1 MWNNEKAGLHPLLT
15 AAAVSLT
22 VFSAVG
28 IGAITGL
35 LPTSLGSARDT
46 APEVVATQAAS
57 TAPVRIEDASLKS
70 VAPSP
75 SPALEMPPAA
85 PKATP
90 AAASRQTARPK
101 VVKKIV
107 TAQAPAGAPAPAVE
121 AVKPVVEAPKPVPAG
136 ILGVVESVREV
147 KQKADKSNGVGPIAG
162 GIAGA
167 VLGSTIGK
175 GDSGG
180 MRKVLTVLGA
190 AGGALAGK
198 EIERNV
204 RATSHW
210 EIAVRLDDGS
220 HRTLTSEAQPFWTA
234 GDRVRFLDGR
244 LQPV

>member
-35 LPTSLGSARDT
+35 LPTSLGSARES
-46 APEVVATQAAS
+46 APEALVARAAPG
-57 TAPVRIEDASLKS
+57 APIENQDEASKS
-70 VAPSP
+70 AKLSSP
-75 SPALEMPPAA
+75 TLEMPPAA

-90 AAASRQTARPK
+90 STASRQAARPK
-101 VVKKIV
+101 VVKKVV
-107 TAQAPAGAPAPAVE
+107 TAQAPVAAPAPAVE
-121 AVKPVVEAPKPVPAG
+121 AAKPVVEAPKPVPAG

-147 KQKADKSNGVGPIAG
+147 KQKAQESNGVGPIAG

-167 VLGSTIGK
+167 VLGNTIGK

-220 HRTLTSEAQPFWTA
+220 YRTLTSEAQPFWTA
-234 GDRVRFLDGR
+234 GDRVRLLDGR

>member
-35 LPTSLGSARDT
+35 LPSSLGSAEES
-46 APEVVATQAAS
+46 APEAVVAQATLA
-57 TAPVRIEDASLKS
+57 APIENQNEALKS
-70 VAPSP
+70 MKVSAPT
-75 SPALEMPPAA
+75 LEMPPAA

-90 AAASRQTARPK
+90 STASRQTARPK
-101 VVKKIV
+101 VVKKVV
-107 TAQAPAGAPAPAVE
+107 TAQAPAAAPAPSVE
-121 AVKPVVEAPKPVPAG
+121 AARPAVEAPKPVPAG
-136 ILGVVESVREV
+136 ILGIVESVREV
-147 KQKADKSNGVGPIAG
+147 KQKAQESNGVGPIAG

-167 VLGSTIGK
+167 VLGNTIGK

-234 GDRVRFLDGR
+234 GDRVRLLDGR

>member
-28 IGAITGL
+28 IGAMTGL
-35 LPTSLGSARDT
+35 LPSSLGSSAKNS
-46 APEVVATQAAS
+46 APEAVVAPSASQAPIQNQDEA
-57 TAPVRIEDASLKS
+57 LKS
-70 VAPSP
+70 VEAPS
-75 SPALEMPPAA
+75 SALEMPPAA

-90 AAASRQTARPK
+90 RTPARNAAKPK
-101 VVKKIV
+101 IVKKVV
-107 TAQAPAGAPAPAVE
+107 TAQAPVAAPAIEAAKPA
-121 AVKPVVEAPKPVPAG
+121 VEAPKPVPAG
-136 ILGVVESVREV
+136 VLGVVESVREV
-147 KQKADKSNGVGPIAG
+147 KEKARESNGVGPIAG

-167 VLGSTIGK
+167 VLGNTIGK

-220 HRTLTSEAQPFWTA
+220 YRTLTSDAQPFWTA

>member
-15 AAAVSLT
+15 AAAISLT

-35 LPTSLGSARDT
+35 LPTSLGSASHAAPDAAIAQATPPAVEVPVLRNAET
-46 APEVVATQAAS
+46 A
-57 TAPVRIEDASLKS
+57 
-70 VAPSP
+70 SP
-75 SPALEMPPAA
+75 SLEMPPAA

-90 AAASRQTARPK
+90 SAPARQAAAPK
-101 VVKKIV
+101 IVKKV
-107 TAQAPAGAPAPAVE
+107 GPSQAPVAAPAPVVE
-121 AVKPVVEAPKPVPAG
+121 AARPVAEAPKPVPAG
-136 ILGVVESVREV
+136 ILGIVESVREV
-147 KQKADKSNGVGPIAG
+147 KQKAEKSNGVGPIAG
-162 GIAGA
+162 GVAGA
-167 VLGSTIGK
+167 VLGNSIGK

-198 EIERNV
+198 EIERNA

-210 EIAVRLDDGS
+210 EIAVRLDDGT
-220 HRTLTSEAQPFWTA
+220 HRTLTSDAQPFWTA